1 MSVLYIKPL
10 YYAMMKTFNK
20 FIEAKLEDA
29 AIKNVKKNIL
39 VEPHTE
45 F

>member
-1 MSVLYIKPL
+1 
-10 YYAMMKTFNK
+10 MMKTFNK
-20 FIEAKLEDA
+20 YNEAKLEDA
-29 AIKNVKKNIL
+29 AIKKGEKQNIL

>member
-1 MSVLYIKPL
+1 
-10 YYAMMKTFNK
+10 MMKTFNK
-20 FIEAKLEDA
+20 YSEAKLEDA
-29 AIKNVKKNIL
+29 AIKKGDKKNIL

>member
-1 MSVLYIKPL
+1 
-10 YYAMMKTFNK
+10 MMKTFNK
-20 FIEAKLEDA
+20 YIEAKLEDA
-29 AIKNVKKNIL
+29 AIKKGKKNIL